1 MAKVKVDKKEY
12 EDLLKRV
19 EDLEVDRKS
28 DWERFKFLEENLQK
42 CMEDFFRR
50 KCMTIVLKRDKNEI
64 VAAVRKQAMDNL
76 FKEEDE

>member
-1 MAKVKVDKKEY
+1 MKVKVDKKEY

-19 EDLEVDRKS
+19 KDLEVDRKS
-28 DWERFKFLEENLQK
+28 DWERFKFLGENLQER
-42 CMEDFFRR
+42 MEDFFRR

-64 VAAVRKQAMDNL
+64 VASVRKQVMDNL